1 MKTLFIALEFPPQV
15 GGVEN
20 YYGKIAHYWPEE
32 LTVLTNEQNRLIS
45 PNLPFL
51 AWLRAIKPVRDTLK
65 EINAQWLLVGEIL
78 PLGTVGWIISYLMP
92 IRYAVILHGL
102 DFSLATKGFIKRFL
116 SKQILLKASLV
127 ICANSHTA
135 QEVTKMIPKV
145 SNVQVVN
152 PGVEIDIPEMSSEA
166 IEKCKTENNL
176 QEAFVLLSV
185 GRLVKRKGVD
195 MVLSAVSNLV
205 SLIPNL
211 QYIII
216 GNGPEEVY
224 IKNIIHQLGLE
235 NNVRLLSNVSDE
247 EKNNYFAIC
256 DVFIM
261 TARNIDGDYEGF
273 GIVYLEAGLFSKP
286 VISGRSGGV
295 AEAVQNNINGII
307 VNEEDTSDIAQAILD
322 LYNDDVL
329 RQRLGVAGRERS
341 LKQSWQ
347 QQVQKIYSLLS

>member
-1 MKTLFIALEFPPQV
+1 MKTLFIALEYPPQV

-65 EINAQWLLVGEIL
+65 QINAQWLLVGEIL
-78 PLGTVGWIISYLMP
+78 PLGTVGWLISYLMP

-116 SKQILLKASLV
+116 SKQILEKASLV

-135 QEVTKMIPKV
+135 QEVRKMFPKV

-152 PGVEIDIPEMSSEA
+152 PGVEIDVPVVSSEA
-166 IEKCKTENNL
+166 IEKCKVENNL
-176 QEAFVLLSV
+176 QDAFILLSV
-185 GRLVKRKGVD
+185 SRLVKRKGVD
-195 MVLSAVSNLV
+195 MVLSAISNIV

-224 IKNIIHQLGLE
+224 LKNIIHQLGLE
-235 NNVRLLSNVSDE
+235 NNVRILSNVSHE
-247 EKNNYFAIC
+247 EKNIYFASC
-256 DVFIM
+256 DIFIM

-286 VISGRSGGV
+286 VISGKSGGV
-295 AEAVQNNINGII
+295 AEAVQDNVNGIV
-307 VNEEDTSDIAQAILD
+307 VNEEDASEIAQAILD

-341 LKQSWQ
+341 LQQSWK

>member
-32 LTVLTNEQNRLIS
+32 LTVLTNEQNTLIR
-45 PNLPFL
+45 PKLPFL
-51 AWLRAIKPVRDTLK
+51 GWLKAIKPVRDTLK
-65 EINAQWLLVGEIL
+65 QIKAQWLLVGEIL
-78 PLGTVGWIISYLMP
+78 PLGTVAWLISYLMP

-116 SKQILLKASLV
+116 SKQILQKASLV
-127 ICANSHTA
+127 VCANSHTA
-135 QEVTKMIPKV
+135 QEVKKMFPKV
-145 SNVQVVN
+145 SKVQVVN
-152 PGVEIDIPEMSSEA
+152 PGVEIDVPVINAEA
-166 IEKCKTENNL
+166 IEKCKAQNNL
-176 QEAFVLLSV
+176 QDAFVLLSV

-205 SLIPNL
+205 SVIPNL
-211 QYIII
+211 QYLII
-216 GNGPEEVY
+216 GKGPEKEY
-224 IKNIIHQLGLE
+224 LKNIIYQLGLE
-235 NNVRLLSNVSDE
+235 NNVRIFSNVSDE
-247 EKNNYFAIC
+247 EKNNYFASC

-261 TARNIDGDYEGF
+261 TARDIDGDYEGF

-295 AEAVQNNINGII
+295 VEAVQDNVNGIV
-307 VNEEDTSDIAQAILD
+307 VNEEDASDIAQAILD

-329 RQRLGVAGRERS
+329 RQSLGEAGRERS

-347 QQVQKIYSLLS
+347 KQVQKIYSLLS